1 MMPMTSAAENPCSV
15 SPPKISRNTTTSSVT
30 SLVIKV
36 RDSVWLMDSS
46 MTWAMASLRAL
57 RARSRTR
64 SNTMTVS
71 FSE

>member
-1 MMPMTSAAENPCSV
+1 MQGLAAENQQE
-15 SPPKISRNTTTSSVT
+15 TTTSSVT

-46 MTWAMASLRAL
+46 ITCAMASLRAL

-71 FSE
+71 FNE